1 MGRIK
6 PSRRCPNPQ
15 KTMNVFKR
23 ELRLLINLNKS
34 IIWIILV
41 RPVKSQGIGEEGG
54 RIVSVRMMH
63 GEKGSTG
70 CALKMDKESQD
81 KECWQPL
88 EFGKSI

>member
-1 MGRIK
+1 M
-6 PSRRCPNPQ
+6 
-15 KTMNVFKR
+15 
-23 ELRLLINLNKS
+23 
-34 IIWIILV
+34 